1 MYKTI
6 IVINAEIQEDHK
18 IVPISPATETMVSSL
33 KKVIEK
39 NGISPEISSKS
50 IEIEIIAAA
59 GLWSQP
65 LPHQEEKTIYCPLT
79 IELPESFQ
87 FPAQAIYQR
96 CKNVAGLRQWVAKEL
111 GYQVIIERSPSPDYW
126 LPIILSTKG
135 PIYGEVIG
143 EGIIPYSCEQ
153 PIDLPDEVRQ
163 PLYQLAYQLLTALDA
178 PSAVYLLQFSLQDTQ
193 IMFNRLWPF
202 PAAPALASLRVQQ
215 PDLYACHWYC
225 LTDQPISE
233 VILKLPS

>member
-33 KKVIEK
+33 KKVIK
-39 NGISPEISSKS
+39 NCAISGKS
-50 IEIEIIAAA
+50 IIDIEIIAAA
-59 GLWSQP
+59 SLWSQP
-65 LPHQEEKTIYCPLT
+65 LPSQEEKTIYCPLT

-96 CKNVAGLRQWVAKEL
+96 CKNVVGLRQWVAREL
-111 GYQVIIERSPSPDYW
+111 GSKIITERSPSPDYW
-126 LPIILSTKG
+126 LPIILSAKG

-163 PLYQLAYQLLTALDA
+163 PLYQLAYQLVTALDA
-178 PSAVYLLQFSLQDTQ
+178 PSAVYLLQFSLQDTK
-193 IMFNRLWPF
+193 IIFNRLWPF

-215 PDLYACHWYC
+215 PDLYTCHWYC
-225 LTDQPISE
+225 LTDQPIPE
-233 VILKLPS
+233 VIVKLPS